1 MAEGNG
7 GGGEVS
13 TSIDLTK
20 LHAAGFTAEIKP
32 RRAAV
37 VLSVEGLDK
46 SGKTHFAFT
55 APGPICYISTDW
67 GDEGVIQKFPNKQ
80 IIRPIAGDLKLD
92 IPAALD
98 RSDPTV
104 IQPCFKKAVDRFVTE
119 YRKAIELGVRTI
131 ILDKGSELW
140 EWIRL
145 AHYGRQSTNRNDY
158 ITTANAFYRDLVRE
172 ANLAGINLI
181 IINEVKALWESYNED
196 GKVKF
201 RKTDKFES
209 SGNEKD
215 PQLVIARLRMTFVEP
230 QMNLKGEIV
239 QPGRFETQVR
249 RCRDNF
255 SAVGMTLTNA
265 DFALAMSVCVPEVEA
280 WS

>member
-215 PQLVIARLRMTFVEP
+215 PQLVTARLRMTFIEP

-255 SAVGMTLTNA
+255 GAVGMTLTNA
-265 DFALAMSVCVPEVEA
+265 DFEMAMAVCVPEVEA
-280 WS
+280 W